1 MRWSVAYRRA
11 ARAKNPFWLFGLLV
25 GLVITPVL
33 KSAEDSAR
41 PVAVVGHF
49 TNMTYAGEHAYG
61 YAVQLWRQ
69 GDGLLGLFLASEG
82 LEGDTPTG
90 LLEDVKFDPGSGE
103 ISFRARLSVGVVYS
117 KKRHGVPSRD
127 LFEFAGVLAGTRLRG
142 TVKRSDALDPEEPP
156 RSDKVVLLR
165 SKSNEGMEAFKSY
178 AEWKISADEILKARG
193 PKW

>member
-1 MRWSVAYRRA
+1 MGHRHAVL
-11 ARAKNPFWLFGLLV
+11 ARNPFWLFGLLV

-49 TNMTYAGEHAYG
+49 TNMTNTEEHAHG

-82 LEGDTPTG
+82 LEGDTPAG
-90 LLEDVKFDPGSGE
+90 LLEDVKFDPESGE
-103 ISFRARLSVGVVYS
+103 ISFRARLSIGVVYS
-117 KKRHGVPSRD
+117 KKHHGVPSRD

-142 TVKRSDALDPEEPP
+142 TVKRSDVLDPEGPP
-156 RSDKVVLLR
+156 RREKVVLLR
-165 SKSNEGMEAFKSY
+165 SKSIEGMEAFKSY
-178 AEWKISADEILKARG
+178 PEWKSSADEILKARG